1 MSEANRMKNGTILL
15 TDPFIITGNVACSGN
30 GTYRAKLASGVIT
43 ISTNSGTNFP
53 IAVIAP
59 HAGVTSLAASSD
71 CTRLLAGVSNG
82 LLYASANMGTNWT
95 ALASSQTWSGAWLSS
110 DGSKLAATVS
120 TSGSINGGFYS
131 AVIPPLPTTTTNSI
145 TGSQGSA
152 VELQYIGNGQFMP
165 VSSTGSIW
173 AN

>member
-15 TDPFIITGNVACSGN
+15 TDPFRQRRLFRQRHLPRQARERRHPNAGGNWIIS
-30 GTYRAKLASGVIT
+30 
-43 ISTNSGTNFP
+43 
-53 IAVIAP
+53 VIAP
-59 HAGVTSLAASSD
+59 AVGVTCLAASSD

-95 ALASSQTWSGAWLSS
+95 ALASSQAWSGAWLSS

-145 TGSQGSA
+145 TGSQGGA